1 MVNAL
6 LTTAVPNTAMLPA
19 AVHVNTPVGIKVI
32 VPPPAEI
39 GAGAV
44 IVTTAAVPLIKTICV
59 VGAIVAALAIVG
71 AAAVVANSPDVL
83 TSVKVGLPVQLVN
96 TPLVGV
102 PKTGV
107 TMTML
112 VLVHAEI
119 TPLATVPNTGAVIV
133 GDVNVGVASVG
144 LVPNTNAPVP
154 VSPVTAVAKLAEL
167 GVAKNV
173 ATPLPKPLIPD
184 ATGKPVQLVNTPD

>member
-6 LTTAVPNTAMLPA
+6 PTTAVPNTAILPA

-44 IVTTAAVPLIKTICV
+44 IVTTAAVPLINTICV

-71 AAAVVANSPDVL
+71 AAAVVANKPDVL
-83 TSVKVGLPVQLVN
+83 TSVNVGLPVQLVS

-119 TPLATVPNTGAVIV
+119 TPLATVPSA
-133 GDVNVGVASVG
+133 GVTNVG

-154 VSPVTAVAKLAEL
+154 VSPVTAEAKFALD

-173 ATPLPKPLIPD
+173 ATPLPKPLMPD
-184 ATGKPVQLVNTPD
+184 ATGNPVQLVNMPD

>member
-6 LTTAVPNTAMLPA
+6 PTTAVPNTAILPA

-44 IVTTAAVPLIKTICV
+44 IVTTAAVPLTKAICV

-71 AAAVVANSPDVL
+71 AAAVVATNPEVL
-83 TSVKVGLPVQLVN
+83 TSVNVGLPVQLDS

-102 PKTGV
+102 PNTGV
-107 TMTML
+107 TITML

-154 VSPVTAVAKLAEL
+154 VSPVTAEAKFALE

-173 ATPLPKPLIPD
+173 ATPLPKPLMPD

>member
-1 MVNAL
+1 
-6 LTTAVPNTAMLPA
+6 
-19 AVHVNTPVGIKVI
+19 

-44 IVTTAAVPLIKTICV
+44 IVTTAVVPLTKAICV
-59 VGAIVAALAIVG
+59 VGAIVVALAIVG
-71 AAAVVANSPDVL
+71 AAAVVANKPDVL
-83 TSVKVGLPVQLVN
+83 TSVNVGLPVQLVS

-107 TMTML
+107 TITML

-119 TPLATVPNTGAVIV
+119 TPLATVPKTGAVKV
-133 GDVNVGVASVG
+133 GDAIVG

-154 VSPVTAVAKLAEL
+154 VSPVTAEAKFALD

-173 ATPLPKPLIPD
+173 DTFAPNPLIPD
-184 ATGKPVQLVNTPD
+184 ATGKPVQLVNVPD

>member
-1 MVNAL
+1 MAI
-6 LTTAVPNTAMLPA
+6 LPA
-19 AVHVNTPVGIKVI
+19 AVHVNAPVGIKVI

-39 GAGAV
+39 GLGAV
-44 IVTTAAVPLIKTICV
+44 IVTTAVVPLINVICL
-59 VGAIVAALAIVG
+59 VGAIVVALAIVG
-71 AAAVVANSPDVL
+71 AAAVVANKPDVL
-83 TSVKVGLPVQLVN
+83 TSVNVGLPVQLVS

-107 TMTML
+107 TITML

-119 TPLATVPNTGAVIV
+119 TPLATVPSA
-133 GDVNVGVASVG
+133 GVTNVG

-154 VSPVTAVAKLAEL
+154 VSPVTAEAKFALE

-173 ATPLPKPLIPD
+173 ATFAPKPLMPD
-184 ATGKPVQLVNTPD
+184 ATGSPVQLVNVPD